1 MTEGNRLA
9 DFFAF
14 LLAVLTNRGIR
25 TVGLT
30 NSPIFFPQLYFS
42 RPIDLA
48 SKPETTGLE
57 KQSTHSAPVK
67 KLVSRQAMSDCLPAA
82 KALVSLVRSPV
93 LRVVTSVAQVSTKQ
107 RRARRGI
114 SLEPRKGRLKSGDVE
129 RR

>member
-57 KQSTHSAPVK
+57 KQSTHSAPE
-67 KLVSRQAMSDCLPAA
+67 RFTTAG
-82 KALVSLVRSPV
+82 
-93 LRVVTSVAQVSTKQ
+93 TNKQ
-107 RRARRGI
+107 RRNENRI
-114 SLEPRKGRLKSGDVE
+114 SIVFGTYRFNSTRLDSAVFH
-129 RR
+129 